1 MSQETVIY
9 TLLVGR
15 ERFELTKEQLE
26 SDPGNY
32 FATYFLGDF
41 QEATE
46 GKRELR
52 LHKEPKLFKLI
63 HAHLQGYDILPLSDA
78 GIPEYMTKE
87 TALQNLLKE
96 ALYYGLGE
104 LQDMIEALT
113 QEQTV
118 VEVEETGKCRRYKL
132 AECDRLGHWHQ
143 DDISESGFQFI
154 CSRMLAQPNLRLRLP
169 QGLEHEGFKVV
180 LGWMEGTDGF
190 DSSTFALLES
200 AN

>member
-1 MSQETVIY
+1 AAE
-9 TLLVGR
+9 GR
-15 ERFELTKEQLE
+15 
-26 SDPGNY
+26 
-32 FATYFLGDF
+32 
-41 QEATE
+41 TE
-46 GKRELR
+46 IK

-78 GIPEYMTKE
+78 CIPEYMTKE

-118 VEVEETGKCRRYKL
+118 VEVEETRKPRRYRL
-132 AECDRLGHWHQ
+132 AECDRLGHWQQ
-143 DDISESGFQFI
+143 DEISESGFQFI
-154 CSRMLAQPNLRLRLP
+154 CSRILAQPNLRLRLP
-169 QGLEHEGFKVV
+169 QGLDQEGFKVV
-180 LGWMEGTDGF
+180 VGWTEGADGY

-200 AN
+200 V